1 MKKLKIFLLL
11 AMCMFFMTGCKKE
24 VVLEEGQS
32 AIYYLNKDGTS
43 VVPVAYEITGETAE
57 KKIEELLLKLEEAPE
72 SLDYRRTIPENVK
85 LLQYTLDRKQLYL
98 DFGSEYL
105 NLDKATEVLVR
116 AAIVHTMTQVEEVS
130 YIGFQIAGEPLKDTK
145 GNNIGLMNANTFLD
159 NMGSEENATK
169 IVKLNLYYANKSGDK
184 LKTQS
189 SVLEYNANV
198 AVEKVV
204 VEQLIAGPSE
214 EGFFAT
220 IPKDTKVMSI
230 TTKDGV
236 CYVNLDTA
244 FTSQG
249 YDVLGAVTIYSIVNS
264 LTEISGI
271 NSVQILVNGE
281 TSITYK
287 DNISLETIFQ
297 RNPEIIEKG
306 EPNAYKALMPGSS
319 SSHTNDMDFSEGCLV

>member
-11 AMCMFFMTGCKKE
+11 TICMFLMTGCKKE
-24 VVLEEGQS
+24 EVLEEGQS

-43 VVPVAYEITGETAE
+43 VVPAAYEITGETAE

-72 SLDYRRTIPENVK
+72 SVDYRRTIPENVT

-98 DFGSEYL
+98 DFSSEYL

-116 AAIVHTMTQVEEVS
+116 AAVVHTMTQVEKVS

-169 IVKLNLYYANKSGDK
+169 IVKLNLYYANKNGDK

-244 FTSQG
+244 FTGQG

-306 EPNAYKALMPGSS
+306 EPNA
-319 SSHTNDMDFSEGCLV
+319 

>member
-11 AMCMFFMTGCKKE
+11 TMCMFLMTGCKKE
-24 VVLEEGQS
+24 EVLEEGQS

-72 SLDYRRTIPENVK
+72 SVDYRRTIPENVT

-244 FTSQG
+244 FTGQG

-271 NSVQILVNGE
+271 SSVQILVNGE

-306 EPNAYKALMPGSS
+306 EPNA
-319 SSHTNDMDFSEGCLV
+319 

>member
-184 LKTQS
+184 LKPQS

-281 TSITYK
+281 TSINYK

-306 EPNAYKALMPGSS
+306 EPNA
-319 SSHTNDMDFSEGCLV
+319 

>member
-11 AMCMFFMTGCKKE
+11 TMCMFLMTGCKKE
-24 VVLEEGQS
+24 EVLEEGQS

-72 SLDYRRTIPENVK
+72 SVDYRRTIPENVT

-98 DFGSEYL
+98 DFSSEYQ

-116 AAIVHTMTQVEEVS
+116 AAVVHTMTQVEEVS

-169 IVKLNLYYANKSGDK
+169 IVKLNLYYANKNGDK

-220 IPKDTKVMSI
+220 IPKDTKVLSI

-244 FTSQG
+244 FTGQG

-306 EPNAYKALMPGSS
+306 EPNA
-319 SSHTNDMDFSEGCLV
+319 

>member
-1 MKKLKIFLLL
+1 M
-11 AMCMFFMTGCKKE
+11 
-24 VVLEEGQS
+24 
-32 AIYYLNKDGTS
+32 
-43 VVPVAYEITGETAE
+43 
-57 KKIEELLLKLEEAPE
+57 
-72 SLDYRRTIPENVK
+72 
-85 LLQYTLDRKQLYL
+85 
-98 DFGSEYL
+98 
-105 NLDKATEVLVR
+105 R
-116 AAIVHTMTQVEEVS
+116 AAIVHTMPQVEEVS

-204 VEQLIAGPSE
+204 VEQLSAGPSE

-244 FTSQG
+244 FTGQG

-264 LTEISGI
+264 LTEISGFS
-271 NSVQILVNGE
+271 SVQILVIGE

-306 EPNAYKALMPGSS
+306 EPNA
-319 SSHTNDMDFSEGCLV
+319 

>member
-244 FTSQG
+244 FTGQG

-306 EPNAYKALMPGSS
+306 EPNA
-319 SSHTNDMDFSEGCLV
+319 

>member
-11 AMCMFFMTGCKKE
+11 TMCMFLMTGCKKE
-24 VVLEEGQS
+24 EVLEEGQS

-72 SLDYRRTIPENVK
+72 SVDYRRTIPENVT

-98 DFGSEYL
+98 DFSSEYL

-116 AAIVHTMTQVEEVS
+116 AAVVHTMTQVEEVS

-169 IVKLNLYYANKSGDK
+169 IVKLNLYYANKNGDK

-244 FTSQG
+244 FTGQG

-306 EPNAYKALMPGSS
+306 EPNA
-319 SSHTNDMDFSEGCLV
+319 

>member
-169 IVKLNLYYANKSGDK
+169 IVKLNLYYANKNGDK

-244 FTSQG
+244 FTGQG

-271 NSVQILVNGE
+271 SSVQILVNGE

-306 EPNAYKALMPGSS
+306 EPNA
-319 SSHTNDMDFSEGCLV
+319 